1 MRISRVRVQ
10 NFRSLRDVSIDFEE
24 VTTFIGPNGVGK
36 STVLRALD
44 WFFNGSKGGDLTD
57 ADCTNGD
64 ATQSVRVEVQFTG
77 LSDDDRA
84 ELGAYVPSGTDVFVA
99 WKTRTPEGTE
109 YLSANAKGFEP
120 FTPIKAAGLSAADKK
135 GLYNSLKVAQPELGL
150 PAASSAGAVDTAVR
164 EWEMS
169 NLERLTALPETLQT
183 NFFGF
188 NSSGKMSGL
197 FDFVLITADL
207 RASEESSDIKTSI
220 IGRILERTVDRTLA
234 DAKIADI
241 VEASRTAQ
249 QKVYQESFSGPL
261 EAMSDRL
268 NSVVSNYSPGR
279 TLKVTPAEVE
289 LKAPRTTFNISILD
303 GLLETPVERQG
314 HGFQRT
320 LLISSLQMLAE
331 QGSAAANGVICLAI
345 EEPELFQHPVQAQA
359 FARVLRALAED
370 VSKNIQ
376 VTYATHSPMFIEA
389 QKFSQVRRL
398 ARRTGTD
405 AGVSVHASNL
415 DIVKNLLAGVVRP
428 GTVDSQLDG
437 AISARLPLA
446 MFASAVLLV
455 EGTTEV
461 AVLEGIA
468 DRTLVGS
475 LAAWGLA
482 VVEVGGKTSITLPHA
497 ILTSLGVPV
506 YVIFDGDA
514 GFESRSVANG
524 KTPEKIHEERLGH
537 VSANRNLLKYFG
549 LPEVDFP
556 DQQSADQV
564 AILGDHLETLFDAE
578 WPEWVTACTELES
591 ETGVVLRKNQ
601 IGYRAATTRAAG
613 APPQILLDA
622 ISKGLA
628 LAGRPEDSGK

>member
-1 MRISRVRVQ
+1 MQ
-10 NFRSLRDVSIDFEE
+10 NFRSLKDVSIDFED

-44 WFFNGSKGGDLTD
+44 WFFNGSKSGDLTD

-64 ATQSVRVEVQFTG
+64 ATQSVRVEVQFAG
-77 LSDDDRA
+77 LSNEDRS
-84 ELGAYVPSGTDVFVA
+84 ELGAYVPPGTDTFVA

-109 YLSANAKGFEP
+109 YLSANAKGYEP
-120 FTPIKAAGLSAADKK
+120 FTPIKVAGLSAADKK
-135 GLYNSLKVAQPELGL
+135 TLYNSLKTEQPELGL
-150 PAASSAGAVDTAVR
+150 PTASSAGAVDTALR
-164 EWEMS
+164 EWES
-169 NLERLTALPETLQT
+169 ANVGKLTALPETLQT

-188 NSSGKMSGL
+188 NSTGKMSGL

-220 IGRILERTVDRTLA
+220 IGRILERTVDRTVA
-234 DAKIADI
+234 DARIALI
-241 VEASRTAQ
+241 VEESRTAQ
-249 QKVYQESFSGPL
+249 QTVYRESFSEPL
-261 EAMSDRL
+261 QQMADRL

-279 TLKVTPAEVE
+279 SLKVTPAEVE
-289 LKAPRTTFNISILD
+289 LKAPRTTFNVSILD

-359 FARVLRALAED
+359 FAKVLRALAED
-370 VSKNIQ
+370 ESKNIQ
-376 VTYATHSPMFIEA
+376 VTYATHSPVFIEA

-398 ARRTGTD
+398 TRNVGANSE
-405 AGVSVHASNL
+405 VSVHSSDL
-415 DIVKNLLAGVVRP
+415 DVVKRLLTGVVKP
-428 GTVDSQLDG
+428 AVVDSQLDG
-437 AISARLPLA
+437 TVSARLPLA
-446 MFASAVLLV
+446 MFASAVILV

-468 DRTLVGS
+468 DRTALGS
-475 LAAWGLA
+475 LAVNGVA
-482 VVEVGGKTSITLPHA
+482 VVEVGGKTSISLAHA
-497 ILTSLGVPV
+497 ILASLGIPV
-506 YVIFDGDA
+506 YAIFDGDV
-514 GFESRSVANG
+514 GFEGRATANG
-524 KTPEKIHEERLGH
+524 KDPAKVAQERQGH

-556 DQQSADQV
+556 TQQTTEHV
-564 AILGDHLETLFDAE
+564 AILGDHLEALFEAE
-578 WPEWVTACTELES
+578 WPDWVTACTALES

-601 IGYRAATTRAAG
+601 NGYRSATVRATG
-613 APPQILLDA
+613 TPPTILLDA
-622 ISKGLA
+622 INRGLT
-628 LAGRPEDSGK
+628 LAGKP